1 MKALFIGGTGTIST
15 EISKRCVSLG
25 WELTLLNRGN
35 AKQRAPEGAR
45 LIQAD
50 VHDEDAV
57 RRALGDERFDVA
69 AEFVA
74 YTPQEVERDIRLLE
88 GRVGQYLFISS
99 ASAYQKPLSMP
110 LITESTPLCNPYWE
124 YSRNKA
130 ACEET
135 LMRAYRERDFPVTI
149 VRPSHTYCQRSVPVA
164 LHGAK
169 GSYQVLCRMR
179 QGKKIIIPGDGLTLW
194 TVTHSRDFAVAFE
207 GLMGNP
213 QALGECFHITGDER
227 LTWNQI
233 TYLTGQAL
241 GVEPKL
247 CHIASE
253 TLALLNAEWRGALL
267 GDKSNNAVF
276 DNQKLRRAVPGFC
289 AQTRFDRGV
298 REAVA
303 YIDAHPECQT
313 PDEAFDR
320 WCDET
325 VEAYERLAQH
335 LPRLNG

>member
-15 EISKRCVSLG
+15 EISKRCVALG

-57 RRALGDERFDVA
+57 RRALGNERFDVA

-233 TYLTGQAL
+233 TPTSRARPWAWSPSCATSPAKPWRFSTPSGAAPFWAIKATTLCLTTKSCAAPCRAFAPKRAL
-241 GVEPKL
+241 T
-247 CHIASE
+247 A
-253 TLALLNAEWRGALL
+253 A
-267 GDKSNNAVF
+267 
-276 DNQKLRRAVPGFC
+276 
-289 AQTRFDRGV
+289 
-298 REAVA
+298 
-303 YIDAHPECQT
+303 
-313 PDEAFDR
+313 
-320 WCDET
+320 
-325 VEAYERLAQH
+325 
-335 LPRLNG
+335 